1 MILGLSSQND
11 MCCPKILQSSGH
23 KMTYLVPQNEI
34 FKEIESRL
42 WIRIMIS
49 SDAQKTSLEPQ
60 NDNLETHIMT
70 AIRRGDP

>member
-11 MCCPKILQSSGH
+11 MSCPKILQSSGH

-34 FKEIESRL
+34 LMEIESRL

-49 SDAQKTSLEPQ
+49 SDA
-60 NDNLETHIMT
+60 
-70 AIRRGDP
+70 

>member
-11 MCCPKILQSSGH
+11 MCCPKILQYSGH
-23 KMTYLVPQNEI
+23 KLTYLVPQNEI

-49 SDAQKTSLEPQ
+49 SDAQKTFFNLK
-60 NDNLETHIMT
+60 NDNLETYIMT
-70 AIRRGDP
+70 AIRL